1 MKKSEVVFFLVISF
15 FQIGN
20 EIAYYSVVLKQYRT
34 LSHAVDLN
42 LQKSGLY

>member
-15 FQIGN
+15 QIGN
-20 EIAYYSVVLKQYRT
+20 EMAYYSVVLKQYRT

>member
-1 MKKSEVVFFLVISF
+1 MKKSEVVFFLVIS